1 MYSYERATGAPAL
14 GCYLRRFMES
24 APEEHDAAAQ
34 RPSARPA
41 AIVPAQPGG
50 KAPREATGSRR
61 HATYEPNGI
70 LRWIYR
76 RFFSHLTVDEK
87 WSDAVRD
94 ASTRGVVVYVM
105 RSLSVLDFLCLDWLL
120 KQLGL
125 PFVRFVNNLGLWILE
140 PFGKGERRLSLRRQ
154 LPEDK
159 ALATVVRSRASA
171 LLFLRKPPALGG
183 DDCKGGRIEVD
194 LIRTLVETQRQ
205 LGEPIL
211 LLPQTFVWSK
221 LPSKKRRTLLD
232 LVFGPTEWP
241 GRIRVFFQFLLN
253 YRNALLR
260 SGEPF
265 DLKSFLE
272 THQDLTDAEAADKVR
287 YALLRRIER
296 ERSVVVGPHA
306 KTPYRIR
313 EEILRS
319 PRVRRHI
326 EAASRVSKKS
336 VAAMTREADKELR
349 RLCASPD
356 PTVIAI
362 AHRLLDRVW
371 HRIYD
376 GLVVDKEGIERVRD
390 AARTG
395 NLVLVP
401 SHKSHI
407 DYLVLSHVF
416 YTNALSTPLI
426 AAGENLG
433 FWPIGPIL
441 RRGGAFF
448 IKRSFKGKKL
458 YTALVDAYIRKVM
471 LEGFSLELFVEGGRS
486 RTGKLLPPKLG
497 ILSMIID
504 AALDLHQ
511 RPTYFVPISVGY
523 ERIIEERSYVHEIG
537 GGEKAKENVGSL
549 LNSTKILRSRY
560 GRLYIQF
567 GDVLKFDDIVQDIVG
582 IDAETGEPNRTVT
595 PPQRRALVQR
605 VAYQIT
611 HEINRVTVAT
621 PAALVATAL
630 LTNRHRGIVEKDLV
644 EQARTILATLERLGA
659 PIAPPI
665 LDETGQLRKEAV
677 RETIHLFLD
686 AKLIVEHA
694 ADETHSVE
702 PIYSVPDDRRLALE
716 YYKNNILHFFVP
728 NALIA
733 SALLVDDT
741 EPVSETVLR
750 ERVRRLSRLFKYEFM
765 YRADAP
771 FEEIFED
778 ALRGLLEAGE
788 VERFAEHVR
797 PAGGRAGQRL
807 AMYAK
812 LLRTYFE
819 SYRIALRGAELLLD
833 EPLGRKEW
841 LKKTLA
847 IGQRMFLAGEI
858 EHRESLSRPKLE
870 TAIQA
875 LRDHGV
881 LALGDLDTLKPG
893 PDAATLEDVRA
904 VAARLANYA
913 P

>member
-1 MYSYERATGAPAL
+1 MQ
-14 GCYLRRFMES
+14 S
-24 APEEHDAAAQ
+24 APEDHALPAP
-34 RPSARPA
+34 RSSAPPA
-41 AIVPAQPGG
+41 DESGDVPASAVARDP
-50 KAPREATGSRR
+50 KNTGPL
-61 HATYEPNGI
+61 AKYEPNGI

-94 ASTRGVVVYVM
+94 ASNRGVVIYVM
-105 RSLSVLDFLCLDWLL
+105 RSLSLLDFLCLDWLL
-120 KQLGL
+120 KQFGL
-125 PFVRFVNNLGLWILE
+125 PIVRFVNDLGLWILE
-140 PFGKGERRLSLRRQ
+140 PFGKGERRLRLRRQ
-154 LPEDK
+154 IPEDK
-159 ALATVVRSRASA
+159 ALATVVSSRASA

-183 DDCKGGRIEVD
+183 DDRRGESTEVD

-205 LGEPIL
+205 LEAPIL

-221 LPSKKRRTLLD
+221 LPPKKRRTLLD

-265 DLKSFLE
+265 DLKAFLE
-272 THQDLTDAEAADKVR
+272 SHQDLTDAEAADKVR

-296 ERSVVVGPHA
+296 ELAIVVGPSA
-306 KTPYRIR
+306 KTPFRIR

-319 PRVRRHI
+319 PRVRKHI
-326 EAASRVSKKS
+326 ESAARASKKS
-336 VAAMTREADKELR
+336 VAVMTREADKELQ
-349 RLCASPD
+349 RLCAAPD
-356 PTVIAI
+356 PTVVAI
-362 AHRLLDRVW
+362 AHSLLDRIW

-376 GLVVDKEGIERVRD
+376 GLVIDKEGLERVRD

-407 DYLVLSHVF
+407 DYLVLSDIF
-416 YTNALSTPLI
+416 YANALSTPLI

-433 FWPIGPIL
+433 FWPIGPVL

-458 YTALVDAYIRKVM
+458 YSALVDAYIRKVM
-471 LEGFSLELFVEGGRS
+471 VEGFTLELFVEGGRS

-497 ILSMIID
+497 LLSMIID
-504 AALDLHQ
+504 AALELRQ

-523 ERIIEERSYVHEIG
+523 ERIVEERSYVHELG
-537 GGEKAKENVGSL
+537 GGEKTKENVGSL
-549 LNSTKILRSRY
+549 LNSSKILRSRY

-567 GDVLKFDDIVQDIVG
+567 GEILRFDDIVLEIAGV
-582 IDAETGEPNRTVT
+582 DAATGEPKRELT

-605 VAYQIT
+605 VAHQIT
-611 HEINRVTVAT
+611 HEIDRVTVAT

-644 EQARTILATLERLGA
+644 EQARTILASLERLGA
-659 PIAPPI
+659 PLAPAI
-665 LDETGQLRKEAV
+665 LDETGQLREEAV
-677 RETIHLFLD
+677 RETIKLFLD
-686 AKLIVEHA
+686 GKLIVEHPSDA
-694 ADETHSVE
+694 THSTE
-702 PIYSVPDDRRLALE
+702 PIYSVPHERRIALE

-733 SALLVDDT
+733 SALLVDQT
-741 EPVSETVLR
+741 EPVSESVLK

-771 FEEIFED
+771 FDEIFED
-778 ALRGLLEAGE
+778 ALRGLLDAGE

-807 AMYAK
+807 AMYAE

-819 SYRIALRGAELLLD
+819 SYRVALRGAELLIE
-833 EPLGRKEW
+833 EPLTRKDW

-881 LALGDLDTLKPG
+881 LTLGELDTLKPG
-893 PDAATLEDVRA
+893 ADATTLEDLRA
-904 VAARLANYA
+904 VAARLASYA

>member
-1 MYSYERATGAPAL
+1 MQ
-14 GCYLRRFMES
+14 S
-24 APEEHDAAAQ
+24 APEDHDLPAP
-34 RPSARPA
+34 RPSAPA
-41 AIVPAQPGG
+41 EQSGDVPAGAVARDP
-50 KAPREATGSRR
+50 KNTGPL
-61 HATYEPNGI
+61 AKYEPNGI

-94 ASTRGVVVYVM
+94 ASNRGVVIYVM
-105 RSLSVLDFLCLDWLL
+105 RSLSLLDFLCLDWLL
-120 KQLGL
+120 KQFGL
-125 PFVRFVNNLGLWILE
+125 PIVRFVNDLGLWILE
-140 PFGKGERRLSLRRQ
+140 PFGKGERRLRLRRQ
-154 LPEDK
+154 IPEDK
-159 ALATVVRSRASA
+159 ALATVVGSRASA
-171 LLFLRKPPALGG
+171 LLFLRRPPALGG
-183 DDCKGGRIEVD
+183 DDRKGESTEVD

-205 LGEPIL
+205 LEVPIL

-221 LPSKKRRTLLD
+221 LPPKKRRTLLD

-265 DLKSFLE
+265 DLKAFLE
-272 THQDLTDAEAADKVR
+272 SHQDLTDGEAADKVR

-296 ERSVVVGPHA
+296 ELAIVVGPSA
-306 KTPYRIR
+306 KTPFRIR

-319 PRVRRHI
+319 PRVRKHI
-326 EAASRVSKKS
+326 ESAARASKKS
-336 VAAMTREADKELR
+336 VAVTTREADKELQ
-349 RLCASPD
+349 RLCAAPD
-356 PTVIAI
+356 PTVVAI
-362 AHRLLDRVW
+362 AHRVLDRIW

-376 GLVVDKEGIERVRD
+376 GLVVDKDGIERVRD

-407 DYLVLSHVF
+407 DYLVLSDVF
-416 YTNALSTPLI
+416 YANALSTPLI

-471 LEGFSLELFVEGGRS
+471 VEGFTLELFVEGGRS

-497 ILSMIID
+497 LLSMIID
-504 AALDLHQ
+504 AALELRQ

-523 ERIIEERSYVHEIG
+523 ERIVEERSYVHELG
-537 GGEKAKENVGSL
+537 GGEKTKENVGSL
-549 LNSTKILRSRY
+549 LNSSKILRSRY

-567 GDVLKFDDIVQDIVG
+567 GEVLRFDDIVLEIAGV
-582 IDAETGEPNRTVT
+582 DAETGEPNRELT

-605 VAYQIT
+605 VAHQIT
-611 HEINRVTVAT
+611 HEIDRVTIAT

-644 EQARTILATLERLGA
+644 EQARTILSSLERLGA
-659 PIAPPI
+659 PLAPPI
-665 LDETGQLRKEAV
+665 LDETGQLREEAV
-677 RETIHLFLD
+677 RETIRLFLD
-686 AKLIVEHA
+686 GKLIVEHPSDA
-694 ADETHSVE
+694 THSAA
-702 PIYSVPDDRRLALE
+702 PIYSVPDERRIALE

-733 SALLVDDT
+733 SALLVDQT
-741 EPVSETVLR
+741 EPVSESVLK

-771 FEEIFED
+771 FDEIFED
-778 ALRGLLEAGE
+778 ALRSLLDAGE

-807 AMYAK
+807 AIYAE

-819 SYRIALRGAELLLD
+819 SYRVALRGAELLLE
-833 EPLGRKEW
+833 EPLTKKEW

-881 LALGDLDTLKPG
+881 LALGELDTLTPG
-893 PDAATLEDVRA
+893 ADATTLEDLRA
-904 VAARLANYA
+904 VAARLASYA